1 MNPFRLDGKISLI
14 TGGGTGLGLAMAKC
28 MADAG
33 AKVVL
38 VGRRENELRKAVE
51 SIGEMAKF
59 VVHDVTKVASA
70 SELATRAGEIAGG
83 PINIL
88 VNNAGIHLKKWAV
101 DTTDAEFAAVINTHL
116 SGAFALTR
124 AVAPAMI
131 ERKEG
136 SILFITS
143 MAAVFGI
150 PQVAAYS
157 AAKSACAGLVRALA
171 TEFSPHGVRVN
182 AIAPGWIDSAMLR
195 GAFAGDPARAQRV
208 LSRTPL
214 QRLGDP
220 TDIGH
225 AAVYLCSPA
234 ASFVTGVMLPVDGG
248 VSIGF

>member
-1 MNPFRLDGKISLI
+1 
-14 TGGGTGLGLAMAKC
+14 
-28 MADAG
+28 
-33 AKVVL
+33 
-38 VGRRENELRKAVE
+38 
-51 SIGEMAKF
+51 
-59 VVHDVTKVASA
+59 
-70 SELATRAGEIAGG
+70 
-83 PINIL
+83 
-88 VNNAGIHLKKWAV
+88 
-101 DTTDAEFAAVINTHL
+101 
-116 SGAFALTR
+116 
-124 AVAPAMI
+124 
-131 ERKEG
+131 
-136 SILFITS
+136 

-220 TDIGH
+220 TDIGN